1 MMTVFLT
8 MVAKYAILAGMVGF
22 IAYKVIN
29 KRGK

>member
-1 MMTVFLT
+1 